1 MNLGVA
7 YWDNEDGRMPRA
19 LEIQI
24 DGETLVVEKDFPNGK
39 ENKSVLKEYRIPSE
53 MTAGKE
59 YVRVSFRAADG
70 GMAARIFDV
79 RLLKAEK

>member
-1 MNLGVA
+1 M
-7 YWDNEDGRMPRA
+7 
-19 LEIQI
+19 
-24 DGETLVVEKDFPNGK
+24 VEKDFPNGK

-79 RLLKAEK
+79 RLLKADK